1 MRSGSALSGT
11 TACGT
16 MAGVMV
22 RPFGLA
28 LLITAYDTAWLHSK
42 YLMRL
47 TSRLS
52 QEYLDLR
59 ACLGPNRPGGPCVR
73 HW

>member
-28 LLITAYDTAWLHSK
+28 LLITSYDTAWLHSK
-42 YLMRL
+42 Y
-47 TSRLS
+47 
-52 QEYLDLR
+52 
-59 ACLGPNRPGGPCVR
+59 
-73 HW
+73 